1 MKYGVSRV
9 FSDVCFTDETMI
21 VIINTTNQL
30 VIKWYINRSKIGIV
44 LFVTA
49 KISYRISIK
58 TTIYSMKCTLY
69 VFLKHERV

>member
-9 FSDVCFTDETMI
+9 FSYVCFMDETMI
-21 VIINTTNQL
+21 VAINTTNQL
-30 VIKWYINRSKIGIV
+30 VIKWNRSKIGIV
-44 LFVTA
+44 LFVPA
-49 KISYRISIK
+49 KISYRLSIK

>member
-9 FSDVCFTDETMI
+9 FSDVCFMDETMLL
-21 VIINTTNQL
+21 IIQRTNL
-30 VIKWYINRSKIGIV
+30 LSNGRSKIGIV
-44 LFVTA
+44 LFVPA

>member
-9 FSDVCFTDETMI
+9 LSDVGSIYGNMM
-21 VIINTTNQL
+21 VIIQTTSLLSNG
-30 VIKWYINRSKIGIV
+30 RSKIGIV

-58 TTIYSMKCTLY
+58 TTIYSMKRRLY

>member
-21 VIINTTNQL
+21 VIINITNQL
-30 VIKWYINRSKIGIV
+30 VIKCYRSKIGTV
-44 LFVTA
+44 LFVPA

>member
-30 VIKWYINRSKIGIV
+30 VRSKIGIV
-44 LFVTA
+44 LFVPA
-49 KISYRISIK
+49 NISYRISIK

>member
-9 FSDVCFTDETMI
+9 LSDVGSIYGNMM
-21 VIINTTNQL
+21 VIIQTTSLSSNG
-30 VIKWYINRSKIGIV
+30 RSKIGIV